1 MIEVSRQHLR
11 DGHFI
16 VLWKDNTFTYSY
28 FLWFED
34 QSVCKLNILLIFC
47 TFKNVFVVLILL
59 IFLNSVIYWQF
70 KN

>member
-1 MIEVSRQHLR
+1 MVEFSRQHLR

-34 QSVCKLNILLIFC
+34 QSVSSLSINYYVEF
-47 TFKNVFVVLILL
+47 
-59 IFLNSVIYWQF
+59 
-70 KN
+70 

>member
-1 MIEVSRQHLR
+1 MIDFSRQHLR

-34 QSVCKLNILLIFC
+34 QSVSGFIINNNFIF
-47 TFKNVFVVLILL
+47 K
-59 IFLNSVIYWQF
+59 
-70 KN
+70 

>member
-1 MIEVSRQHLR
+1 MVEFSRQHLK

-34 QSVCKLNILLIFC
+34 QSVSDLIIKYF
-47 TFKNVFVVLILL
+47 I
-59 IFLNSVIYWQF
+59 VIYYGLLKSEAYTEKVF
-70 KN
+70 SKLK

>member
-34 QSVCKLNILLIFC
+34 QSVCNKKILL
-47 TFKNVFVVLILL
+47 TYSELKNLLFVMLI
-59 IFLNSVIYWQF
+59 
-70 KN
+70 

>member
-47 TFKNVFVVLILL
+47 IFKNLFVVLI
-59 IFLNSVIYWQF
+59 
-70 KN
+70 

>member
-1 MIEVSRQHLR
+1 MIDFSRQHLR

-34 QSVCKLNILLIFC
+34 QSVSD
-47 TFKNVFVVLILL
+47 FKINLKKTLYS
-59 IFLNSVIYWQF
+59 SVR
-70 KN
+70 N